1 LFFKQFELVQKQE
14 ETEDE
19 SGFKYKSGV
28 LTACIKQTLLVL
40 LNLTHNNELTSKK
53 LALSDDLI
61 DLIFKCV
68 SSDANKLKC
77 NDQFDISIMSLGVLL
92 NIFDTILNQTEAS
105 HLVRSKKILNGQTA
119 FEILLELYKT
129 KEALVLVAE
138 NAQEDEFNQ
147 LNQQIETQNVDNSTI
162 MNCKHL
168 NSFFSKFLFK
178 F

>member
-1 LFFKQFELVQKQE
+1 
-14 ETEDE
+14 
-19 SGFKYKSGV
+19 
-28 LTACIKQTLLVL
+28 
-40 LNLTHNNELTSKK
+40 
-53 LALSDDLI
+53 
-61 DLIFKCV
+61 
-68 SSDANKLKC
+68 
-77 NDQFDISIMSLGVLL
+77 MSLGVLL

-162 MNCKHL
+162 MNCTHL
-168 NSFFSKFLFK
+168 NSFFTCFYSSFNFLFSVEFSDSQSRQTHGRPHSCCAHSSPNWLHVDHK
-178 F
+178 RETKRFEQILKAREQAERVVQRYATND